1 MKILVLNCRIYSVEF
16 KLLEMPGEKIIAE
29 GSVEKIGLKTG
40 IINYTT
46 GTESD
51 KMVEPIMDH
60 HNAIHRIIEILSTK
74 VLKDISQIKAV
85 GHRVVHGGNVFYE
98 SVIIN
103 EQVKREIRK
112 NIELAPL
119 HNPYNLKGIEAI
131 ENLLPSVKQVAVF
144 GTAFYR
150 KMPDRAHYYAIP
162 KRLVQQYGIKRYGFH
177 GISNQYCLAH
187 TAKLMGKPANKLK
200 VIICH
205 LGYGASVTAIKNG
218 VPQDTSMGF
227 SPLGG
232 VPMSTRSGNIDPE
245 ILIYLMHKGWSLNE
259 ISICLNRES
268 GLLGVSGISDDMRE
282 IIKEAKKGNKN
293 AELAIE
299 IFCFSIQKYIGAY
312 YAILG
317 GVDAISFTAGIGV
330 NSPFIR
336 RKICDGLKV
345 IGVLLDGAKNR
356 KAVTREMKISQKNSK
371 IAVFTVPR
379 NEVLLIARETT
390 RLLNETSQK

>member
-16 KLLEMPGEKIIAE
+16 ELIEMPAEKVLAK
-29 GSVEKIGLKTG
+29 GAVAKIGLKTG
-40 IINYTT
+40 IINYD
-46 GTESD
+46 GVCG
-51 KMVEPIMDH
+51 KRKRVEPIMDH
-60 HNAIHRIIEILSTK
+60 HSAIHRIIEILHTE

-85 GHRVVHGGNVFYE
+85 GHRVVHGGDVFYE
-98 SVIIN
+98 SVIIDSH
-103 EQVKREIRK
+103 VKEEIKR

-131 ENLLPSVKQVAVF
+131 ENLLPEVLQIAVF

-150 KMPDRAHYYAIP
+150 KMPARAHYYAIP

-177 GISNQYCLAH
+177 GISNQYCLFH
-187 TAKLMGKPANKLK
+187 TAKLLKKPANKLK

-218 VPQDTSMGF
+218 IPQDTSMGF

-268 GLLGVSGISDDMRE
+268 GILGVSGISDDMRE
-282 IIKEAKKGNKN
+282 IIAESKKGNKN
-293 AELAIE
+293 ATLAIE

-312 YAILG
+312 YAVLG
-317 GVDAISFTAGIGV
+317 GADAISFTAGIGV

-336 RKICDGLKV
+336 RKICGGLEA
-345 IGVLLDGAKNR
+345 IGVSLDGAKNR
-356 KAVTREMKISQKNSK
+356 RAVNREMKISGKNSK

-379 NEVLLIARETT
+379 NEILLIARETAK
-390 RLLNETSQK
+390 LLNETAEE